1 MDIPLNLIY
10 IHNQNDI
17 HCGGF
22 STQDEL
28 ELGIKTGTLLMQIS
42 TLHELVTLHRTN
54 LGKNLEKY
62 RELYIIKSGEYAEVK
77 SGVFIH
83 NTATIADQVV
93 FNTTNGI
100 IVIEEGVH
108 INPFTYLV
116 GPLRIDKHATINPH
130 ANIGNSYI
138 GKYCKVGG
146 EVSNTVIEGYSNKG
160 HYGYV
165 GDSWV
170 GSWVNLGGGTSTS
183 NLKNTYGNI
192 KMGGQDTG
200 EQFLGSIICD
210 HVKTASNTSI
220 YTGKVIGVGSHIYGT
235 VTSDVPNC
243 VNYYSKDNTTSI
255 PIEVIEKT
263 AKRMMARRGVEFTE
277 DDKKLLINL
286 YKNNE

>member
-1 MDIPLNLIY
+1 MELFLNFINK
-10 IHNQNDI
+10 HKKEDI

-22 STQDEL
+22 SIQDEL
-28 ELGIKTGTLLMQIS
+28 RFGIEAGTLSMQIN

-62 RELYIIKSGEYAEVK
+62 KELHIIKSGEYTEAK

-83 NTATIADQVV
+83 QNSQVDEQVV
-93 FNTTNGI
+93 FNTKNGI
-100 IVIEEGVH
+100 IIIEEGVH
-108 INPFTYLV
+108 INPFTYLT
-116 GPLRIDKHATINPH
+116 GPLRIDKYATINPH
-130 ANIGNSYI
+130 TNISGSYI
-138 GKYCKVGG
+138 GKYCKIGG
-146 EVSNTVIEGYSNKG
+146 EVVNSIIEAYSNKG

-192 KMGGQDTG
+192 KMAGQDTG

-210 HVKTASNTSI
+210 HVKTSVNSSI
-220 YTGKVIGVGSHIYGT
+220 YTGKIIGVASHIYGT

-243 VNYYSKDNTTSI
+243 VNYYSKDNMTSI

-263 AKRMMARRGVEFTE
+263 AKRMMARRGVEFTNKDRE
-277 DDKKLLINL
+277 KLELI
-286 YKNNE
+286 YKNI